1 MRIAVTEPQHRE
13 GRTTDMQRR
22 SLIRIALGT
31 ALAAG
36 GLGTAAAGAQEA
48 GPVVV
53 AVAIDGV
60 VDPFVADHV
69 RRAIQEAPED
79 GAAAVLIEI
88 DTPGGLDSSMREIT
102 QAILNAETPVICWV
116 GPPGARAASAGAFVL
131 ASCPIAAMAPG
142 TNVGA
147 ATPVGISGATLSSK
161 VENDAAAYIRSLAQ
175 RNGRPTDL
183 AESFVRDAKSIT
195 AETALQAGFVDLIA
209 SSRPELLAAVD
220 GMQARLGSGDAVVV
234 TTAGAVV
241 DERGLGSFVGFL
253 HGLVDPNLA
262 FILFWL
268 GLVLIVLE
276 LLVPGHIFSG
286 TIGTA
291 MLIVAVVSFGL
302 LPVRLLGVILLIASV
317 VFFLLELKVPGLGIW
332 SVLGVA
338 SLALGGWFLFDR
350 AGGAGVSPAAI
361 VPIAAVVTVFFG
373 FVVTKVLAMR
383 SLPPAQG
390 IETLI
395 GREGVVLG
403 AVLAPEGVVRVA
415 AEEWKAVSTGGP
427 IPGGTRIRVTA
438 IDGLVLTVEPVT
450 DEHSPTGGVAPAR
463 GGNP

>member
-1 MRIAVTEPQHRE
+1 MRHHRRTRIAI
-13 GRTTDMQRR
+13 GAILM
-22 SLIRIALGT
+22 
-31 ALAAG
+31 AG
-36 GLGTAAAGAQEA
+36 SIGAAAAQQT
-48 GPVVV
+48 GPVVI
-53 AVAIDGV
+53 AVGIDGV

-69 RRAIQEAPED
+69 RRTIEGAPED

-102 QAILNAETPVICWV
+102 QAILNARTPVICWV

-131 ASCPIAAMAPG
+131 TSCPIAAMAPG

-161 VENDAAAYIRSLAQ
+161 IENDAAAYIRSLAQ
-175 RNGRPTDL
+175 RNGRDPDL
-183 AESFVRDAKSIT
+183 AESFVRDAESIT
-195 AETALQAGFVDLIA
+195 AEAAAEAGFVDLLA

-220 GMQARLGSGDAVVV
+220 GMQAALGSGDTVLV
-234 TTAGAVV
+234 TTAGAVI
-241 DERGLGSFVGFL
+241 DERSLGSFVGFL

-286 TIGTA
+286 TVGTA

-302 LPVRLLGVILLIASV
+302 LPVRLIGVILLIGSV

-332 SVLGVA
+332 SVIGVV

-350 AGGAGVSPAAI
+350 AGGAGVSPTAI
-361 VPIAAVVTVFFG
+361 VPMAAVVAVFFG
-373 FVVTKVLAMR
+373 FVVTKILAMR

-390 IETLI
+390 LETLV
-395 GREGVVLG
+395 GREGLVLG

-415 AEEWKAVSTGGP
+415 AEEWKAVSRSGP
-427 IPGGTRIRVTA
+427 IPGGTRVRVLS
-438 IDGLVLTVEPVT
+438 IDGLVLTVEPIA
-450 DEHSPTGGVAPAR
+450 DEHTPTGGAAPAQ